1 MRITKLVEAWVGAS
15 PSYSH
20 VNVGNRTPHMEV
32 GRFHCRFTSWGTRI
46 SSPGVFQFVISKFV
60 VSSLLPAVT
69 IVRLQKSPGK
79 WSMFSPTYRSC
90 PYKEMGVDTART
102 SVAHCRSKPIWDQ
115 SQNSLCKSWTNNWGF
130 LYSNP
135 KSHLWQHRHL
145 PNVFC
150 ISLD

>member
-1 MRITKLVEAWVGAS
+1 MRVTKLVEAWVGAS

-20 VNVGNRTPHMEV
+20 VSVGNRTAHTEV

-46 SSPGVFQFVISKFV
+46 SSPGVFQFVVSKFV

-69 IVRLQKSPGK
+69 IARLQKVLENEACSLLH
-79 WSMFSPTYRSC
+79 TEAALT
-90 PYKEMGVDTART
+90 EMGADTART
-102 SVAHCRSKPIWDQ
+102 SVAPCRSKAIWDQ
-115 SQNSLCKSWTNNWGF
+115 SQDSLCKSWTNNWGP

-145 PNVFC
+145 LNVFC